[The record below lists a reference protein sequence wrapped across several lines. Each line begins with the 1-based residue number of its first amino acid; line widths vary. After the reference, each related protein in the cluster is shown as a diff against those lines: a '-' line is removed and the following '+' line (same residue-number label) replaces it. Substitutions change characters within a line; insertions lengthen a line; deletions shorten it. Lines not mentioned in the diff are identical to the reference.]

1 LARRGRPKSTFQL
14 TIGTDPKLNRFGSLA
29 EALRANTDLL
39 GELIRQGDAL
49 RASAEADMP
58 NQPQLEAVTGGD

>member
-1 LARRGRPKSTFQL
+1 MARRGRPKSTFQL

-39 GELIRQGDAL
+39 AELIRQGDAL
-49 RASAEADMP
+49 RASAEVDTT
-58 NQPQLEAVTGGD
+58 NQPQPEAVTGGD